1 MVAQGPE
8 ARKEVIGRAGG
19 CGSSRGE
26 VSRRRVNLKPW
37 CRMSCCDVHVPAVL
51 MATKAS
57 KALKPSD
64 SERDV
69 AGKGC

>member
-51 MATKAS
+51 S